1 MTRCEPSK
9 PFCPDCLRED
19 RAAGSAAPACS
30 ADVMGGRAAELMNLA
45 RFADDNGLRACGR
58 ALRNIAG
65 AFADRADEIR
75 KQNAGGEA

>member
-1 MTRCEPSK
+1 MRQEEIDIIKGYRPDPADEP
-9 PFCPDCLRED
+9 
-19 RAAGSAAPACS
+19 AADSSAPACS

-65 AFADRADEIR
+65 AFADKADEIR
-75 KQNAGGEA
+75 KQNKEDR

>member
-1 MTRCEPSK
+1 MTETNAT
-9 PFCPDCLRED
+9 
-19 RAAGSAAPACS
+19 RAAGSSAPACS

-65 AFADRADEIR
+65 AFADKADTIR
-75 KQNAGGEA
+75 KQNNAVRVK